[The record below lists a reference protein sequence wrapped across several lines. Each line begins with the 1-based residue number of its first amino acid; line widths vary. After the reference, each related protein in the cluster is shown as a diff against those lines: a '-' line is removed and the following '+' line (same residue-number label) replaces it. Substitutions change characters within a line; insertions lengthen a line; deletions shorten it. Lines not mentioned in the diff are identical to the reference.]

1 MGTFILN
8 TNGQLIGWVTDKYD
22 REGECNMTTIASISD
37 YKGVLQNLSNG
48 FAAPYFGIRGQ
59 EVNSAMEE
67 SGLPQGIY
75 VTDCIADSP
84 AYNAGIQPG
93 DIITWINGS
102 KTNTMKDFQNQ
113 VESLKPGDKVNVAVQ
128 RNGKDSYK
136 EIEYPVTIGAR

>member
-22 REGECNMTTIASISD
+22 REGKCNMTTIASISD

-59 EVNSAMEE
+59 EVNSAMRRAASPGDLCDRLYCGQPCVQRGNPAGRHHHLDQRLQDQHHEGFPE
-67 SGLPQGIY
+67 SGGIPE
-75 VTDCIADSP
+75 A
-84 AYNAGIQPG
+84 
-93 DIITWINGS
+93 
-102 KTNTMKDFQNQ
+102 
-113 VESLKPGDKVNVAVQ
+113 GDKVNVAVQ

>member
-1 MGTFILN
+1 
-8 TNGQLIGWVTDKYD
+8 
-22 REGECNMTTIASISD
+22 
-37 YKGVLQNLSNG
+37 
-48 FAAPYFGIRGQ
+48 
-59 EVNSAMEE
+59 MEE

-113 VESLKPGDKVNVAVQ
+113 VESLKPGT
-128 RNGKDSYK
+128 R
-136 EIEYPVTIGAR
+136 

>member
-1 MGTFILN
+1 
-8 TNGQLIGWVTDKYD
+8 
-22 REGECNMTTIASISD
+22 
-37 YKGVLQNLSNG
+37 
-48 FAAPYFGIRGQ
+48 
-59 EVNSAMEE
+59 MEE

-113 VESLKPGDKVNVAVQ
+113 VES
-128 RNGKDSYK
+128 
-136 EIEYPVTIGAR
+136 